1 MVSFFLQSLLGH
13 SHSYPVR
20 SPGAQGQS
28 PHMQIVLFHPT
39 SRPEGRFGLLS
50 PRNCIPRTDWGER
63 AQLVAVSQALS
74 LQSHC
79 MVLSAPPLSQDAYP
93 ECSCKAV
100 QTINSWTAL
109 GFVINKQQQKSGCCT
124 AVCRLP
130 GPQPLLPG
138 TRLIHKHMH
147 TYVTTSPRPCVSK
160 ASPQKHCCVSAVCSP
175 KARGLHAT
183 YSHHGWW
190 GGRHFGKLLRVKA
203 IVESTG

>member
-1 MVSFFLQSLLGH
+1 MCSFTQPAGLRADSDF
-13 SHSYPVR
+13 SHPTTA
-20 SPGAQGQS
+20 SPG
-28 PHMQIVLFHPT
+28 
-39 SRPEGRFGLLS
+39 R
-50 PRNCIPRTDWGER
+50 ER

-79 MVLSAPPLSQDAYP
+79 MILSAPPLSQDAYP
-93 ECSCKAV
+93 ECSYKAV
-100 QTINSWTAL
+100 QTINSWIAL
-109 GFVINKQQQKSGCCT
+109 GFVIYKQQQKNGCCT

-147 TYVTTSPRPCVSK
+147 TYITTSPRPCVSK

-175 KARGLHAT
+175 KARGLHVT

-190 GGRHFGKLLRVKA
+190 GGRHFGKLFRGKT
-203 IVESTG
+203 IVESTGWKASPELPMLTTFPSPLGTVTFLLALN